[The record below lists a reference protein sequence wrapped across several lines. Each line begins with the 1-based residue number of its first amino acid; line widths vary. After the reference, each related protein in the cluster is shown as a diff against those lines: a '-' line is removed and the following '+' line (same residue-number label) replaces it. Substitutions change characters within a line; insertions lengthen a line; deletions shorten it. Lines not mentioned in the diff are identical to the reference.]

1 MAVPGWPLP
10 TFSTASAANTFA
22 VFTAK
27 SSNSF
32 QLSNGGVLTNR
43 DWNWR
48 SNTALAL
55 LEVYTRRP
63 WRPPGGFRLEQ
74 MSTSQQLSARL
85 LSKVRAYFA
94 LTKPRVI
101 ELLLISTV
109 PTMILAQ
116 QGIPSLWL
124 ILGVLFGGALSAG
137 SANAFNC
144 YIDVD
149 IDRVMGRTKNRPLV
163 TGELTT
169 KEALVFAWAIGIISV
184 VFFAVFINLLSALLS
199 LAAILFY
206 VFVYTL
212 GLKRRT
218 PQNIVWGGAAGAMPA
233 LIGWAAVTNEISLSA
248 IVLFLIIFLWTPPHY
263 WPLSIRYQDD
273 YRNANVPMLPVVSKS
288 EVVTGQIVLY
298 SWAYFAS
305 TLLLIPVANMG
316 LIYAAVA
323 VTSGI
328 WFMLESYKLAR
339 ATRNEQ
345 EANPMRL
352 FHGSI
357 SHLTLIF
364 LAIAIDPLINLSF

>member
-85 LSKVRAYFA
+85 LSKARAYFA

-316 LIYAAVA
+316 LIYSAVA

-339 ATRNEQ
+339 ATRNGH

-364 LAIAIDPLINLSF
+364 LAIAIDPLINLSL